1 MRLFVDNLTNLDF
14 SYLHPK
20 RGLVGETWLA
30 NIELIGELDEQGMV
44 CDFGIV
50 KKMMRQWLDTEVDH
64 RLLVATQSPH
74 LLALTQE
81 NDDCTIH
88 WKTVSQNKK
97 DSEYEH
103 NYLARCPSEAFCFVD
118 AKEINTQNVAH
129 WCIAQ
134 LKPLF
139 PQSIKEIKLS
149 FTIETIE
156 GAFYHYSHGLK
167 KHNGNCQRIAHG
179 HRSRIDIWKDGILDT
194 ALMSEWAKKWADI
207 YIGTKEDVIPETAKT
222 LDNTHI
228 DVGLPKNISFEYRS
242 AQGKFYLSIP
252 KSSSYVIN
260 TDTTVELIAHHI
272 AQTLKQENPDHTYRV
287 KAYEGLSKGAII
299 EC

>member
-64 RLLVATQSPH
+64 RLLVATKSPS
-74 LLALTQE
+74 LSALTQE
-81 NDDCTIH
+81 NDDCSIH
-88 WKTVSQNKK
+88 WKTRPGINENPEQ
-97 DSEYEH
+97 EH

-118 AKEINTQNVAH
+118 AKEINAENVAR
-129 WCIAQ
+129 WCITQ

-139 PQSIKEIKLS
+139 PQSIQEIKLS
-149 FTIETIE
+149 FTIESIE
-156 GAFYHYSHGLK
+156 GPFYHYSHGLK
-167 KHNGNCQRIAHG
+167 KHDGNCQRIAHG
-179 HRSRIDIWKDGILDT
+179 HRSKIEIWKDDTLDT

-207 YIGTKEDVIPETAKT
+207 YIATKEDIIPETTKT
-222 LDNTHI
+222 LKNKHADT
-228 DVGLPKNISFEYRS
+228 VLSKNIAFEYTS
-242 AQGKFYLSIP
+242 AQGTFYLSIP

-260 TDTTVELIAHHI
+260 TDTTVELIANHI
-272 AQTLKQENPDHTYRV
+272 AQTLKQQNPGHTYRV